1 MYYYGFFFN
10 EIANFFPIQND
21 ISCKLFSNSGLD
33 SICSDCAWLCYKT
46 YIQHHLLGKGRQ
58 QWTQKSWKQHFDQ
71 ACWVINQTEIVK
83 LASGIF
89 FCIFCLLSGTSYLS
103 EPTSTEAGT
112 ADKLFVSH
120 FSELLV
126 ALCTSNWTLIFN
138 ANTRPVLFQNYSTP
152 SLWFFKPWFFKPW
165 LWFLFTFPWLCWL
178 LTISDHP
185 QICGLSTRLGT
196 LHWKYSPYSFIHE
209 IIRYN
214 GFDSLERICQF
225 LLRDMLW
232 YSTNIQQSSLW
243 DLI

>member
-1 MYYYGFFFN
+1 MKLVTFF
-10 EIANFFPIQND
+10 Q
-21 ISCKLFSNSGLD
+21 
-33 SICSDCAWLCYKT
+33 YKMT
-46 YIQHHLLGKGRQ
+46 SPVNCFQTMV
-58 QWTQKSWKQHFDQ
+58 WTQFAVTVHGYVTKHTHNIICLEKVDNSEHKNHENKILIRLV
-71 ACWVINQTEIVK
+71 VINQTEIVK
-83 LASGIF
+83 LASGIV
-89 FCIFCLLSGTSYLS
+89 FCLLSCTSYLS

-112 ADKLFVSH
+112 ADKLSVSH
-120 FSELLV
+120 FSELLA
-126 ALCTSNWTLIFN
+126 ALWTSNWTLIFN

-152 SLWFFKPWFFKPW
+152 SLWFFKPCW

-178 LTISDHP
+178 LTVSDNP
-185 QICGLSTRLGT
+185 KICGLSTRLGT

-209 IIRYN
+209 IFRYN